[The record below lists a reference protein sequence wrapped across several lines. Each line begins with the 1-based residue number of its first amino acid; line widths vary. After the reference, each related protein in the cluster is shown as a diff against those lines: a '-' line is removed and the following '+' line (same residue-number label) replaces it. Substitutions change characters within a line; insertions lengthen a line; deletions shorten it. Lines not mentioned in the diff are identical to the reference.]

1 MECKITSTERRK
13 CGRSGFTIVEMMV
26 SASIGVV
33 IVGGLV
39 AVQLYGNFSFAS
51 LYNYTALNN
60 QSHVALDKMTMRIRQ
75 TSSLTSFSTN
85 SISFTNSIATNTL
98 TYTYSPN
105 NKTLTEI
112 YAGATNVLL
121 TGCNSLTFSMYQRNP
136 ISNSWDQ
143 VVATNAAQCKLLQ
156 VEWNCSRSLRAGQTN
171 ESEVMESSKIVIRN

>member
-1 MECKITSTERRK
+1 MECKITSTERR
-13 CGRSGFTIVEMMV
+13 GRGGFTLVEMMV
-26 SASIGVV
+26 SASLGLL

-51 LYNYTALNN
+51 LYNYTSLSN
-60 QSHVALDKMTMRIRQ
+60 QSHVALDKMTLKIRQ
-75 TSSLTSFSTN
+75 TSSLTSFTSN
-85 SISFTNSIATNTL
+85 SISFTNSVAGNTL

-105 NKTLTEI
+105 SKTLTEI

-121 TGCNSLTFSMYQRNP
+121 TGCNSLTFAMYQRNP

-156 VEWNCSRSLRAGQTN
+156 VEWNCSRSLYASQTN